1 MPRKLIGKFFDKS
14 DDTFKVETENDV
26 IVINWRDDRRC
37 LETQILLFPEDA
49 HKLAKLLSKA
59 AK

>member
-1 MPRKLIGKFFDKS
+1 MPRKLIGKFYDKS

-26 IVINWRDDRRC
+26 IVINWRDSRRS

-59 AK
+59 GK